1 MTVVLAIR
9 TVNFFTLSSKT
20 EQSNEQDTFQHGEEW
35 ITPSCR
41 AELEIGVG
49 GDEDV
54 TERSEHPGEQVVQ
67 SESESAAHNAEQL
80 NLNIG
85 ISLTCHMLFLTSA
98 CVSLHSLL
106 SQIAR

>member
-1 MTVVLAIR
+1 MEKKWAP
-9 TVNFFTLSSKT
+9 S
-20 EQSNEQDTFQHGEEW
+20 
-35 ITPSCR
+35 SCR

-67 SESESAAHNAEQL
+67 SERESAARSAERL
-80 NLNIG
+80 NLK
-85 ISLTCHMLFLTSA
+85 ISIYLSCHILFSTPA

-106 SQIAR
+106 SQIARRLTRVYSLIF